1 MMKTRLAIVALV
13 AAGLA
18 GSTFAVEAK
27 THKTTTH
34 KSMSRH
40 SSTTTGANMKSN
52 TRSGT
57 AANPSSQGNVG
68 PGTNNAGSTGK

>member
-1 MMKTRLAIVALV
+1 MMKTRLAIAALV

-34 KSMSRH
+34 KSMSNH

-52 TRSGT
+52 KSGT

>member
-1 MMKTRLAIVALV
+1 MMKTRLAIAALV
-13 AAGLA
+13 AAELA

-34 KSMSRH
+34 KSMSSH
-40 SSTTTGANMKSN
+40 SSTTGANMKSN
-52 TRSGT
+52 TKSGT